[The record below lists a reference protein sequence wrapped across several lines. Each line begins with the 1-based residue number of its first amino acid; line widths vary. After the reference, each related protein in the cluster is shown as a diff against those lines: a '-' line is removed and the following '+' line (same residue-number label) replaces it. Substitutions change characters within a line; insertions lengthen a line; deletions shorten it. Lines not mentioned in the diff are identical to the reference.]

1 MTFSAIR
8 PLPLQLNSI
17 KKDVFTM
24 VFAAILLFALSL
36 DGQVSTWDGT
46 LMVLFGIIYLIVV
59 VKTSKR
65 EPLEVQQEYSIRVDE
80 NDGSLN
86 T

>member
-1 MTFSAIR
+1 
-8 PLPLQLNSI
+8 
-17 KKDVFTM
+17 M

>member
-65 EPLEVQQEYSIRVDE
+65 EPLEVQQEYSIHVDE